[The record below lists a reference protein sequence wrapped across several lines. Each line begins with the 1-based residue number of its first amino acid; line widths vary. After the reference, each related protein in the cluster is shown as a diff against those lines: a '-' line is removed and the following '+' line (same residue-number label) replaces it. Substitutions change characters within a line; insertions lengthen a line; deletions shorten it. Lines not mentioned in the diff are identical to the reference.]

1 MTTVTPTAIQA
12 PRSATPNRRGSVTA
26 AAAGTRRASRVVK
39 MSGAKSWPRINARP
53 MPGKSCSPRTWKN
66 NAASPATPRSATTH
80 GSAPSGNMRTTRTSP
95 SRASESPAEAG
106 SDHEDHAGD
115 NVKLEADASGPI
127 CVRHDDVVYGSDG
140 CDGCG
145 AEEDARAD
153 QPPRARSEK
162 ADARA
167 DVQASP
173 EEVLPGIGRRG
184 NQGDTWHECREQADA
199 RQQRAQDRKAACDEE
214 EAVILRL
221 GRRAVVTHL
230 APRAVIAR
238 LRHRAGA
245 SGGPG

>member
-53 MPGKSCSPRTWKN
+53 MPGKSCRTWN
-66 NAASPATPRSATTH
+66 SNAEKCDDPWKRALGQHAHDANLAQPCERE
-80 GSAPSGNMRTTRTSP
+80 SG
-95 SRASESPAEAG
+95 EAG

-173 EEVLPGIGRRG
+173 DEVLPGIGRRG
-184 NQGDTWHECREQADA
+184 NQGDTWHD
-199 RQQRAQDRKAACDEE
+199 
-214 EAVILRL
+214 
-221 GRRAVVTHL
+221 
-230 APRAVIAR
+230 
-238 LRHRAGA
+238 
-245 SGGPG
+245 S